1 MRDLLRPLSRWRR
14 SAIAAVQPECRVCT
28 SRAGT
33 IPGCA
38 ALRPSYNCS
47 RDDAGAVR
55 ERLGFL
61 SDYARRAPPWW
72 LAILFLL
79 QRGAATGASSYS
91 YQGRRPRCENLAAA
105 GRVYCR
111 QLRLQSAR
119 AFEYPTDRISKP

>member
-1 MRDLLRPLSRWRR
+1 MYIQSRHNPWLR
-14 SAIAAVQPECRVCT
+14 
-28 SRAGT
+28 
-33 IPGCA
+33 CA
-38 ALRPSYNCS
+38 PPSYNCS

-61 SDYARRAPPWW
+61 ERLCPSCSAVVACEND
-72 LAILFLL
+72 LFGL
-79 QRGAATGASSYS
+79 RAATGASSYS

-119 AFEYPTDRISKP
+119 AFEYPADRISKP